1 MVELAGLHVKITGDS
16 TSLVTASGQAL
27 AGFAKLGFSAKKL
40 ETRAAASSDASVRQA
55 AAFRRVATASKIASG
70 ASDNFNAALKKVA
83 AASQTSTASQTS
95 LRNALNMTKGSF
107 AVAGAQMTTFNTK
120 IRTSRFHT
128 ANLSAQFNDIGVML
142 SSGQSPFTLAIQ
154 QGTQI
159 TQVLQTMGG
168 TAKEQ
173 MGELKKAFKAIIS
186 PTALVVIALI
196 AGGVA
201 LARWAFKALGATTE
215 TDQLTNAIEVLEGI
229 SSSATSSLDTLTL
242 DTKELAEKFGDAG
255 LKARQLARDIA
266 LLTQAELRQAMMKS
280 FTLLGDEIDG
290 FLFNKLSL
298 SLQKSISKSAKSLN
312 TDPLREAFVSK
323 VTPIFESLASNT
335 LTFVE
340 QEAAVGSLIETYTRF
355 GVSMENGLLEEFDRW
370 VGKHDWANRSEA
382 IRDLVRDRLV
392 AEEWAAGDLPVV
404 ASLTFVYDH
413 HVLDLQERLTRK
425 QHKRD
430 GLVLS
435 AMHVHLD
442 HDNCMEVLVM
452 RGAARDIEAL
462 ADWILGTRGVKH
474 GRLVRSSAGDRL

>member
-1 MVELAGLHVKITGDS
+1 
-16 TSLVTASGQAL
+16 
-27 AGFAKLGFSAKKL
+27 
-40 ETRAAASSDASVRQA
+40 
-55 AAFRRVATASKIASG
+55 
-70 ASDNFNAALKKVA
+70 
-83 AASQTSTASQTS
+83 
-95 LRNALNMTKGSF
+95 
-107 AVAGAQMTTFNTK
+107 
-120 IRTSRFHT
+120 
-128 ANLSAQFNDIGVML
+128 
-142 SSGQSPFTLAIQ
+142 
-154 QGTQI
+154 
-159 TQVLQTMGG
+159 MGG

-355 GVSMENGLLEEFDRW
+355 GVSMEGLPAPILK
-370 VGKHDWANRSEA
+370 VGKQLLNLSSLALSTK
-382 IRDLVRDRLV
+382 RDIERALEIDP
-392 AEEWAAGDLPVV
+392 AAPPP
-404 ASLTFVYDH
+404 ASKDDIAAAKRFEKE
-413 HVLDLQERLTRK
+413 QERLEEAQK
-425 QHKRD
+425 QADEQVLLELERINELNDTKLETEEKFHQDRLAVIEEAGAK
-430 GLVLS
+430 GLITEEEANRFSEDENERHQDKMAAIDREVFQSRLRMAAGFFGTLATIFEGGS
-435 AMHVHLD
+435 SKMLKISKIFGAAQALV
-442 HDNCMEVLVM
+442 NAWIAFSEVLADPRLAWYERIPLALVALAAGLKAVQAIQSVGKGGSGSKSVGGGGAAPASAGQVAPAETSNTTAVNINVRGQVFD
-452 RGAARDIEAL
+452 RGAVIGLIEQINEAIGDGARIRA
-462 ADWILGTRGVKH
+462 T
-474 GRLVRSSAGDRL
+474 